1 MARSAVEDGIRVLA
15 ATPHVRDDYPTSAAE
30 MEAALSELRQVVREA
45 GLELEL
51 LPGGELSLAHLARLE
66 PEPAELRR
74 FGLGGSDTWLLFE
87 FPYAGWPLGL
97 LQHAVRLAGEGFQ
110 LVLAHPERNQE
121 VQTRPERL
129 REFVDVGM
137 LVQLTAAAVDG
148 RLGRHARDTSFAML
162 ELGLAHLLASD
173 AHAPSI
179 RAIGLS
185 AAVEAIGDPGL
196 TRWLT
201 VDVPAALIA
210 SAPIPER
217 PSPGSRGRSR
227 RARRR

>member
-1 MARSAVEDGIRVLA
+1 MAQSAVEDGIRILA

-30 MEAALSELRQVVREA
+30 MEAALSELRQAVGEA
-45 GLELEL
+45 ALELEL
-51 LPGGELSLAHLARLE
+51 LPGGELALAHLARL
-66 PEPAELRR
+66 EPAELRR
-74 FGLGGSDTWLLFE
+74 FGLGGSETWLLFE

-97 LQHAVRLAGEGFQ
+97 LQLAVRLAGEGFQ

-137 LVQLTAAAVDG
+137 LVQLTAASVDG
-148 RLGRHARDTSFAML
+148 RLGRHARDASFAML

-185 AAVEAIGDPGL
+185 AAVEAVGDPDL

-210 SAPIPER
+210 SAPLPER
-217 PSPGSRGRSR
+217 PSPRSRGHSR